1 MTVLCEMT
9 EGESSDSDM
18 THDTSQLGTSP
29 HHSLPL
35 LSEWLPAKIF
45 YYARPRWM
53 DGDQIQWPCY
63 QSGTWHWPPML
74 QCGWE
79 ILDRYIQSIYHDHN
93 CYKWTENI
101 LSLTLN
107 FIFSSLLDCLG
118 ILLGSLGI
126 LLGSLGSLLGSLGKP
141 SWIPWKPSWIPW
153 EAFLDPWEAFMDPL
167 GSLLGSLGSLLDSL
181 GKTRMDDEQ
190 WLHGDQL

>member
-1 MTVLCEMT
+1 MTPASW
-9 EGESSDSDM
+9 GQAPI
-18 THDTSQLGTSP
+18 THCRCSQNDCQQ
-29 HHSLPL
+29 
-35 LSEWLPAKIF
+35 KIF
-45 YYARPRWM
+45 IMPGGWM
-53 DGDQIQWPCY
+53 VTGDQIQWPCY

-141 SWIPWKPSWIPW
+141 SWIPW
-153 EAFLDPWEAFMDPL
+153 EAFMDPLKAFLDPL
-167 GSLLGSLGSLLDSL
+167 GSLLGSLGSLLNSL
-181 GKTRMDDEQ
+181 GN
-190 WLHGDQL
+190 LHYFLGSLLESLGSLLNLALYTAQNATQNLLNI